1 MKVSRINIYET
12 FRRVTTI
19 FIFLYIYN
27 HTACCE
33 RVYYINNNINRI
45 QINYS
50 VALEFIALHKTKTVL
65 RKRILPVFVLV

>member
-19 FIFLYIYN
+19 FIFIYIYN
-27 HTACCE
+27 HTACYE